1 MRALRW
7 LVTAMTLVFLLSP
20 LLVIAIVSV
29 NENRYM
35 DFPPAGL
42 SGAWYSALWSDIGWR
57 SAIQRSLFIAA
68 TSAALA
74 VAVATPFAYVLRTYH
89 IRLSPLLYSLGI
101 LPFMLPPVI
110 SALGAQVF
118 WNSTHHVGR
127 IENVIIAHSVFFSTL
142 PLITISLAL
151 ETMDPA
157 LGEAARTMG
166 ANARTTFRT
175 ITLPLLVPSMI
186 TGYAAAFVLSLN
198 EYIIA
203 FLVAGFSV
211 ETLPIKIFNSL
222 RYGFTPTIASVAV
235 VFILISG
242 TVFSLFAIFGRLLQ
256 FLGADAA
263 ALERNETAARPRRR
277 RLSLPREEPVAA
289 ADP

>member
-1 MRALRW
+1 MRALKW
-7 LVTAMTLVFLLSP
+7 VATTVTLAFLLAP
-20 LLVIAIVSV
+20 LVVIAIVSV

-35 DFPPAGL
+35 DFPPAGF
-42 SGAWYSALWSDIGWR
+42 SAQWYTALWSDIGWR
-57 SAIQRSLFIAA
+57 AAIGRSLFIAA

-74 VAVATPFAYVLRTYH
+74 VAVATPLAYVLRTYR

-127 IENVIIAHSVFFSTL
+127 IENVVIAHSVFFSTL

-157 LGEAARTMG
+157 LAEAARTMG
-166 ANARTTFRT
+166 ANSRTTFRT

-256 FLGADAA
+256 FLGADPA
-263 ALERNETAARPRRR
+263 ALERNETAAGPRRR
-277 RLSLPREEPVAA
+277 RRVRLAPAA
-289 ADP
+289 TIVRS